1 MAKTFKSLKESKKN
15 RNNSIIIGIA
25 VSFLLFLA
33 IPLTQIFNEY
43 NKSPESIDSYEVAPP
58 PPPPPPEDP
67 PPPPEPE
74 EEEPPPE
81 LDSPPPPISLEQLD
95 MALEPGTGG
104 ALSGDF
110 ALPSFDARKTNLG
123 MDIFD
128 INDLEKKPQ
137 ARRLLPPRYPAKAK
151 ASSIEGFVLLEFI
164 VDQNGDVESVVVKD
178 SSHSLFEAAAV
189 DAVRNWVFT
198 PGEKDGRKV
207 RTRCRQKIPF
217 TIQ

>member
-1 MAKTFKSLKESKKN
+1 MTKTFKSLKESKKN
-15 RNNSIIIGIA
+15 RNNSILIGIG

-33 IPLTQIFNEY
+33 IPLTQIFNNY
-43 NKSPESIDSYEVAPP
+43 DKSPESIDSFEVAPP

-137 ARRLLPPRYPAKAK
+137 PRRQLPPRYPSKAK
-151 ASSIEGFVLLEFI
+151 ASGIEGFVLAEFI
-164 VDQNGDVESVVVKD
+164 VDQNGEVESVVVKD
-178 SSHSLFEAAAV
+178 SSHSLFEAPTI
-189 DAVRNWVFT
+189 DAIRNWVFT

-207 RTRCRQKIPF
+207 RTRVRVKIPY
-217 TIQ
+217 TLQ